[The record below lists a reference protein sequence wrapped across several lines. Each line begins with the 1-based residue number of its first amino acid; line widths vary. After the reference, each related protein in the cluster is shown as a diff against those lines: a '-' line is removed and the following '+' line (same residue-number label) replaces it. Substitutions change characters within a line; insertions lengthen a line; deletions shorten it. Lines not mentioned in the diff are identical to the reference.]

1 MSELSI
7 LPLGVLSAKEAGAL
21 SKQHHQALNRRRRVI
36 DQHDAMDPRSILG
49 KDVKDWIGFH
59 FGYIDEPGC
68 QIDSVW
74 FDISSASMA
83 VYPSKYRPLLDFP
96 GIQKW
101 HEEGVDIVKTL
112 VEATHQRGLE
122 FFWNERVCEVDFIR
136 NGLEMTKL
144 TPMKAAHP
152 DWLVKSW
159 WWQGN
164 HNLAAAGMR
173 EYKVAIMREVAE
185 NYEIDGMQ
193 IDFARH
199 MPCLPVGRQW
209 ELRGHVTEFMRMA
222 RAALQ
227 ETARQRGRPILFS
240 AKVPE
245 TLAGCRTDG
254 MDVSAWIDEGL
265 VDILMLGSRTMA
277 VDIEDFRKLVGDRPV
292 KLYPCF
298 DDIHTTDG
306 YHYPPIEFM
315 RGVFGSWWSQGAD
328 GVATFNWS
336 NTSREVCQRIGAD
349 QYKWGPESHPQAYH
363 EIGDPAIMR
372 RKDKIFAIERRGGY
386 PWSEGH
392 ANQNQQAPLPTT
404 LAYDGRNTEF
414 KLRVCDPLK
423 EEEASLSEVVL
434 HVVLFIDKNGFSTE
448 DRIAVSVN
456 EQELPD
462 TEAAYDLQ
470 WKDAQILSP
479 DPQPVSG
486 CVYPVNPEQ
495 KLLRVSHKVS
505 PALLHQGVN
514 LVGVGSAARAPHC
527 LRPLIVEKV
536 ELYAKYKEIK

>member
-1 MSELSI
+1 M
-7 LPLGVLSAKEAGAL
+7 LSAQGEDAL
-21 SKQHHQALNRRRRVI
+21 SNQHYKALNRRRRII
-36 DQHDAMDPRSILG
+36 DQHDALDPRSILG
-49 KDVKDWIGFH
+49 KDVKDWLGYH

-74 FDISSASMA
+74 FDISLASQA
-83 VYPSKYRPLLDFP
+83 IYPSKHRPLIDLP
-96 GIQKW
+96 GIGKW
-101 HEEGVDIVKTL
+101 SEAGVDIVKTL

-122 FFWNERVCEVDFIR
+122 FFWNERVCEVDFNR

-144 TPMKAAHP
+144 SPMKAAHP

-159 WWQGN
+159 WWQGS

-185 NYEIDGMQ
+185 NYDIDGMQ
-193 IDFARH
+193 IDFARS

-209 ELRGHVTEFMRMA
+209 ELRGQVTEFMRMA
-222 RAALQ
+222 RAALH
-227 ETARQRGRPILFS
+227 ETALKRGRPILFS

-254 MDVSAWIDEGL
+254 MDVAAWIDEGL
-265 VDILMLGSRTMA
+265 VDMLTLGSRTMA

-298 DDIHTTDG
+298 DDHHTTDG

-315 RGVFGSWWSQGAD
+315 RGVFGNWWSQGAD

-336 NTSREVCQRIGAD
+336 NASNEVCQRIGANK
-349 QYKWGPESHPQAYH
+349 YKWGPESHRQAYH
-363 EIGDPAIMR
+363 EIGDPALMR

-392 ANQNQQAPLPTT
+392 ANQNQQAPLPVA
-404 LAYDGRNTEF
+404 LSYYGSKTEF
-414 KLRVCDPLK
+414 KLRICDPLN
-423 EEEASLSEVVL
+423 EETSVLREVTL

-448 DRIAVSVN
+448 DRIAVSIN
-456 EQELPD
+456 GQELPD
-462 TEAAYDLQ
+462 AEAAYDLQ
-470 WKDAQILSP
+470 WKDQQIVSP
-479 DPQPVSG
+479 DPQPDSG
-486 CVYPVNPEQ
+486 RVLPVNPDQ
-495 KLLRVSHKVS
+495 KLLRVSCMVN
-505 PALLHQGVN
+505 PAWLRQGVN
-514 LVGVGSAARAPHC
+514 LVCVGSASRAPHI

-536 ELYAKYKEIK
+536 ELHTKYKETK